1 LPPLLTVELDLFS
14 WRRVGEL
21 VPRSC
26 DVPSTL
32 ARVSRA
38 AWQAEKVCD
47 ARLGEGQN
55 AQLAGEDG
63 GGQRKDGEAPESSG
77 DGCCNTLF
85 WMLD

>member
-1 LPPLLTVELDLFS
+1 M
-14 WRRVGEL
+14 
-21 VPRSC
+21 
-26 DVPSTL
+26 PSTL

-38 AWQAEKVCD
+38 ASRVRGGERHGRRRKVCD

-77 DGCCNTLF
+77 DGCCNTQF
-85 WMLD
+85 WTLD